1 MSMKMRAAKTP
12 VTVDAVLGCAS
23 HLCAPHWVLALT
35 AGRRPTVSNNSFD
48 VSVSEG
54 TGSALVT
61 LCLRGA
67 VDLDGPTFERRVT
80 EAYQT
85 IRSVLSTLRSSQPV
99 RLWNHLPAIHQR
111 MDSQR
116 DRYMVFNSA
125 RYNAMTEWF
134 GGSEQLAKRLPAAS
148 GVGHAGDELVIHCLA
163 FDGPG
168 VAVENPRQ
176 IPAFH
181 YSKRYGPLPP
191 CFSRATVVDHPLDGT
206 QMLLVAGTAS
216 IRGEVSVHGGDVKR
230 QLDETL
236 SNLRAVVRVVRESV
250 RHDMALT
257 LFDEIRV
264 YYVLPDQLRE
274 IEAEVRQAFGE
285 STRIEMVQAQLCRSE
300 LLVEIEGVAR
310 LSTGSQS

>member
-1 MSMKMRAAKTP
+1 MPVAKTP
-12 VTVDAVLGCAS
+12 VTFDAVPAWGDAVRI
-23 HLCAPHWVLALT
+23 PNWVSALT
-35 AGRRPTVSNNSFD
+35 ALRTRTSSRGCFD
-48 VSVSEG
+48 MSVSEG
-54 TGSALVT
+54 SGAALVS

-67 VDLDGPTFERRVT
+67 VDLDGPSFERLVT

-85 IRSVLSTLRSSQPV
+85 IRSVLSTVRCNQPV
-99 RLWNHLPAIHQR
+99 RFWNHLPAIHQQ

-134 GGSEQLAKRLPAAS
+134 GGSEQLAARLPAAS

-163 FDGPG
+163 FDEPG

-176 IPAFH
+176 VPAFH

-191 CFSRATVVDHPLDGT
+191 CFSRATVVDHPADES

-216 IRGEVSVHGGDVKR
+216 IRGEVSVHGDDVKR

-250 RHDMALT
+250 RPDMALA
-257 LFDEIRV
+257 LFHDIRV
-264 YYVLPDQLRE
+264 YYVSPDQLHE
-274 IEAEVRQAFGE
+274 IEAEVRKAFGE
-285 STRIEMVQAQLCRSE
+285 STRIEMVHAQLCRSE

-310 LSTGSQS
+310 LSTGGQS